1 MKTMLFYEIIAKLE
15 TSNDVETILKL
26 LKLIDNLNAIEA
38 EQVKQ
43 IATNKMDLIIEQ
55 MHN

>member
-1 MKTMLFYEIIAKLE
+1 MLFYEIIAKLE
-15 TSNDVETILKL
+15 ASNNVETVLKV

-38 EQVKQ
+38 EQLKQ